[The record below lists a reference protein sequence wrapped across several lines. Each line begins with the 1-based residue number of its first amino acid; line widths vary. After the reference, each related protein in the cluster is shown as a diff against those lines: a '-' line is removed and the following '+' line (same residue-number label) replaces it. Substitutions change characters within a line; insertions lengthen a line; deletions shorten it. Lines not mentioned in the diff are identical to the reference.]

1 MATVIQKLRI
11 HGKTLYF
18 PYVPFDCRQGNM
30 GKSFRW
36 GLVYLAIIQD
46 GVKVYEYMPFTID
59 ELNSL
64 GAMLTNDPAMNVNSV
79 PYEPDPQ
86 STGLQFYY
94 AACAISVDYAD
105 TINYVHPFIKRDHNL
120 LLESKDASYQHPSTG
135 TIYVKKNGILNVG
148 TNVFNITWVNRA
160 DSPGAELIANEA
172 CLIDFSTNKFTFD
185 GEIVNMQ
192 YILGKGFPSSVD
204 DINNNINDYLSNYD
218 GDPEDLPQITGVDSD
233 NPYGQTVDGTSTWG
247 GGGLNDIDPDEVDP
261 ALIPSLPSLSACNTG
276 FITVYNPSVSQLKQL
291 SEYLWNS
298 NMFDVEQWQKLFADP
313 MEGVIGLTM
322 VPVSPSTGGAIPV
335 MIGNATTNISMPIVA
350 SQFVEVDCGSVTI
363 DKYVNCFLDYIQTKI
378 SIYLPYIGMRD
389 LNAQD
394 VMDDSIHVIYHVDVI
409 TGACTC
415 MIATANK
422 GVLYSFNGNCAC
434 DIPLNANN
442 FSGAIQNAISTVIS
456 AAATIG
462 GAVSGAAPITMAGAA
477 GLLNSASN
485 AAINT
490 KPHIQ
495 RSGNMGGSSGLL
507 SIQKPYVIIERPRV
521 SVPDGIN
528 GFVGNT
534 SNITLR
540 LGSCN
545 GFTMVD
551 YIHLN
556 GFSASSNE
564 LKEIEALLKEG
575 VIL

>member
-18 PYVPFDCRQGNM
+18 PYVPYDCEQGTM
-30 GKSFRW
+30 GKSFKW
-36 GLVYLAIIQD
+36 GLLYLAIIQE
-46 GVKVYEYMPFTID
+46 GVKVFEYMPYTVE
-59 ELNSL
+59 ELNSI
-64 GAMLTNDPAMNVNSV
+64 GAMLTNDPNMDCSQTIPYV
-79 PYEPDPQ
+79 PIGNE
-86 STGLQFYY
+86 TRFVY
-94 AACAISVDYAD
+94 AGCCISVDYQGG
-105 TINYVHPFIKRDHNL
+105 IRYCHPFNKRNHALYRQEKYPDPF
-120 LLESKDASYQHPSTG
+120 QHPAQG
-135 TIYVKKNGILNVG
+135 TIYIKKSGIFNVG
-148 TNVFNITWVNRA
+148 TNIYDITWVNRQ
-160 DSPGAELIANEA
+160 DSPGASLIYNEC

-185 GEIVNMQ
+185 GQIANMG
-192 YILGKGFPSSVD
+192 YMFTVGETSSID
-204 DINNNINDYLSNYD
+204 GINDNINNYIANYD

-261 ALIPSLPSLSACNTG
+261 AQIPSLPSLSACNTG
-276 FITVYNPSVSQLKQL
+276 FITVYNPSVSQLKML

-298 NMFDVEQWQKLFADP
+298 SLFDVEQWQKLFADP

-322 VPVSPSTGGAIPV
+322 VPVSPSTGGTIPV
-335 MIGNATTNISMPIVA
+335 MIGNATTNISMPIVS

-394 VMDDSIHVIYHVDVI
+394 VMDDSIHVVYHVDVI

-462 GAVSGAAPITMAGAA
+462 GAMSGAAPITMAGAA

-528 GFVGNT
+528 SYVGNT
-534 SNITLR
+534 SNITLN
-540 LGSCN
+540 LGSCH
-545 GFTMVD
+545 GFTMID
-551 YIHLN
+551 YVHLN
-556 GFSASSNE
+556 GFPASSNE